1 MLTKRIKIDDL
12 DETMVV
18 AEEVADPTGEVLL
31 CSGESIQAKHLEIL
45 RSRGVSEVLI
55 EFDTG
60 DADDTE
66 TSAADF
72 SEILARRFA
81 LNDCSQSPIP
91 ALIKICEQDSA
102 SGCIN

>member
-18 AEEVADPTGEVLL
+18 AEEVADPAGGALL
-31 CSGESIQAKHLEIL
+31 CRGDTIQAKHLEIL
-45 RSRGVSEVLI
+45 HSRGVSEVLI
-55 EFDTG
+55 EFGTA
-60 DADDTE
+60 DADDTGV
-66 TSAADF
+66 SAPEF
-72 SEILARRFA
+72 SNILSRRFA

-102 SGCIN
+102 SGYAI